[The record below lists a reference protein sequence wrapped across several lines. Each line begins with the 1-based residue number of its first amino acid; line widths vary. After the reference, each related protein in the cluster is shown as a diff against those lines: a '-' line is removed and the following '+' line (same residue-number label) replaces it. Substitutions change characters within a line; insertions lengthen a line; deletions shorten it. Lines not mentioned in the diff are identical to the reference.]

1 MEANYD
7 KPASRDWL
15 YFGISMV
22 AIALLFAFADEWFW
36 LALPFVLTYFV
47 RAIRTI

>member
-15 YFGISMV
+15 YFGISLV
-22 AIALLFAFADEWFW
+22 AMGAFFAFADEWFW
-36 LALPFVLTYFV
+36 VALPFVLTFFV
-47 RAIRTI
+47 RAIRMI